1 MKIIRYCLDG
11 FESYGVLDNDKVKQI
26 KGEPF
31 ERIEFTDQV
40 VEFSQVKLLSPVK
53 PSKIVAVG
61 LNYISHAKEIN
72 QPIPERPL
80 LFLKPPSSIIN
91 PFDNIVRPKQSK
103 QVEFEAELAIVI
115 KKECRNI
122 TKENVADYI
131 FGFTCV
137 NDVSARDLQF
147 IESQWTRAKSFDTF
161 NPVGPWIETDYD
173 WRNKRLTSTLNGKIM
188 QDSNT
193 NDFIYDV
200 DEVVSYVSSI
210 MTLMPGD
217 IIPTG
222 TPFGVGPMVSGDVIR
237 IEVEGLGIL
246 ENGVVDEDN

>member
-1 MKIIRYCLDG
+1 MKIIRYSFDG
-11 FESYGVLDNDKVKQI
+11 VDSYGVKDDDTIKQI

-31 ERIEFTDQV
+31 EGIELTGQTV
-40 VEFSQVKLLSPVK
+40 KYSEVKLLSPVK

-61 LNYISHAKEIN
+61 LNYLSHAKELN
-72 QPIPERPL
+72 QDIPERPL

-91 PFDNIVRPKQSK
+91 PFENIVRPKQSD

-115 KKECRNI
+115 KKECRNV

-173 WRNKRLTSTLNGKIM
+173 WRNKRVTSTLNGKIM
-188 QDSNT
+188 QDSTT

-200 DEVVSYVSSI
+200 EEVVSYISTI

-222 TPFGVGPMVSGDVIR
+222 TPFGVGPMVSGDVIK

-246 ENGVVDEDN
+246 ENGVVDE

>member
-1 MKIIRYCLDG
+1 MKIIRYRFDG
-11 FESYGVLDNDKVKQI
+11 VDSYGVLDNTSVKQI

-31 ERIEFTDQV
+31 AQIELTGQL
-40 VEFSQVKLLSPVK
+40 VEYSDVKLLSPVM

-61 LNYISHAKEIN
+61 LNYVSHAKEIN

-91 PFDNIVRPKQSK
+91 PFENIVRPKQSN

-122 TKENVADYI
+122 TKEEVADYV

-161 NPVGPWIETDYD
+161 NPIGPWIETDYD
-173 WRNKRLTSTLNGKIM
+173 WRNKQLKSILNGRVM

-193 NDFIYDV
+193 NDFIFDV
-200 DEVVSYVSSI
+200 EEVVSYISSI

-222 TPFGVGPMVSGDVIR
+222 TPFGVGPMVSGDL
-237 IEVEGLGIL
+237 IEIEIEGLGVL
-246 ENGVVDEDN
+246 KNGVVDE